1 SLDNLSPLRKV
12 DDRTSATKVQLFPPE
27 VATRVRWDNWPDTPL
42 PADTAAGQNP
52 PDGAII
58 DYYLRSDVSG
68 EATLDIRDERG
79 RTVRHYSSNLPPA
92 EERLANAPE
101 FWFAPPAVL
110 STKAGLHRF
119 VWNLQWEH
127 PDTLPFGYSGRLLN
141 YTEYTVPDHAIAGQ
155 TPRHQ
160 PPGPYVVPGRYEVVL
175 TIAGETHRQPLVVK
189 IDPRVSASQ
198 ADLQAQL
205 DLARQITDGMA
216 SSYKSFYDLAALNKA
231 LAERRKSKPDIKELT
246 GAIAVM
252 EKQIAELADGTD
264 ASPGFGLINRD
275 LARYL
280 TMIESGDMRPAQSA
294 RANANLACAALRTN
308 LARWRV
314 VNSDKLPGLNKLLQ
328 QNNLNAVP
336 MVQPPADPVCVP

>member
-1 SLDNLSPLRKV
+1 
-12 DDRTSATKVQLFPPE
+12 VQLFPPE
-27 VATRVRWDNWPDTPL
+27 AATRVRWDNWPDTPL
-42 PADTAAGQNP
+42 PTDTAAGQNP
-52 PDGAII
+52 PDGAVI
-58 DYYLRSDVSG
+58 DYYLQSDVSG

-79 RTVRHYSSNLPPA
+79 RTVRHYSSTVPPT

-127 PDTLPFGYSGRLLN
+127 PDTLPFGYSGRLLD
-141 YTEYTVPDHAIAGQ
+141 YTEYSAPDHAILGQ
-155 TPRHQ
+155 TPRQQ

-189 IDPRVSASQ
+189 IDPRVSASP

-205 DLARQITDGMA
+205 DLARQISDGMA
-216 SSYKSFYDLAALNKA
+216 SSYKSYYDVAALTRA

-246 GAIAVM
+246 EAIALL
-252 EKQIAELADGTD
+252 EKQLAALTDGTD
-264 ASPGFGLINRD
+264 ALPGFGPINRD

-280 TMIESGDMRPAQSA
+280 MMIESGDMRPAQSA
-294 RANANLACAALRTN
+294 RTSAAAACEALRTN
-308 LARWRV
+308 LARWRTM
-314 VNSDKLPGLNKLLQ
+314 NSDQLPALNKLLQ
-328 QNNLNAVP
+328 QNNLAAVP
-336 MVQPPADPVCVP
+336 LVQPPADPLCVP